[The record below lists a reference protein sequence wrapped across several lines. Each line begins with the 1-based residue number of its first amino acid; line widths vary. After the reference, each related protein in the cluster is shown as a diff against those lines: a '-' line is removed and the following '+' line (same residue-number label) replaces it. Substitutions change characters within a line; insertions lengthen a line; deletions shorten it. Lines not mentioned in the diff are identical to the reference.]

1 MTEEDIRAINNW
13 ADKFREKRKT
23 LVFRGSGITVSD
35 EDKVQIEALAEKY
48 NFQLIIESDEFIFIP
63 NEWNWEEWLLESD
76 NERRKA

>member
-1 MTEEDIRAINNW
+1 MTEEDIREINNW
-13 ADKFREKRKT
+13 VERLREKRKI